1 MKSDEYWARRQAQNM
16 YEHMEGAER
25 IAQEIAQLY
34 LKASRYISAQA
45 DGIFEKYMTKYGL
58 AENEARKLL
67 NELRDK
73 SSLDELL
80 EKLRNGSNN
89 ESREELRKQLEAP
102 AYQARLERLRQ
113 LQNQIDMVMTQVYR
127 QELQKNTSY
136 YTDLGNEAYYKSM
149 FNIQQQAGAA
159 FSFSCIDAE
168 TIDRVVNS
176 RWSGEN
182 YSERIWKNTRTLA
195 NNLKEELLLGVVT
208 GKTYR
213 EMANEIQ
220 NKYAA
225 GAYNARRLVRTE
237 GNFVATEINFKAY
250 EEAEIEK
257 YRFCAILDLRTSEVC
272 RDLDGKAFLVKER
285 KVGVNCPPMH
295 PFCRSTTIAEFSA
308 ELAKKMIRRARDPAT
323 GKPITVPL
331 SMTYREWYD
340 KYVKGRPEAELA
352 EKQLRNRSADRAQWK
367 KYRAILGENVPKKLD
382 EFQKMKYNEPEKW
395 ELLRTYVRSV
405 KSGMISPLSGFKNY
419 EKIYGEINR
428 NIVGVKTSEGTEV
441 SGQSKHFMER
451 VVGTMKDP
459 KTGRPRSGVT
469 VDGIKDALEN
479 PLKVLPVRIASGG
492 DKSQKYI
499 GRNGTVAINP
509 DSGVLIQCNPTDADC
524 LRRIESAKI

>member
-1 MKSDEYWARRQAQNM
+1 MKSDGYWERRQAQNM
-16 YEHMEGAER
+16 YEYMEGAEKT
-25 IAQEIAQLY
+25 AQEIAQLY

-58 AENEARKLL
+58 TENEARRLL
-67 NELRDK
+67 SELRDK
-73 SSLDELL
+73 ASLDELL

-102 AYQARLERLRQ
+102 AYQARLEHLRQ
-113 LQNQIDMVMTQVYR
+113 LQNQIDMVMTQVYHL
-127 QELQKNTSY
+127 ELQKNTSY
-136 YTDLGNEAYYKSM
+136 YVDLGNEAYYKSM
-149 FNIQQQAGAA
+149 FNVQQQAGTA

-168 TIDRVVNS
+168 TIDRVMKS

-250 EEAEIEK
+250 EEAGIEK
-257 YRFCAILDLRTSEVC
+257 YRFCAILDLRTSEIC
-272 RDLDGKAFLVKER
+272 RELDGKVYLVKER
-285 KVGVNCPPMH
+285 KVGANCPPMH
-295 PFCRSTTIAEFSA
+295 PFCRSTTVAEFSE
-308 ELAKKMIRRARDPAT
+308 ELTKDSTQRARDPAT
-323 GKPITVPL
+323 GKSITIPA
-331 SMTYREWYD
+331 SMTYKEWYD

-352 EKQLRNRSADRAQWK
+352 EKQLKNRSADRTQWK
-367 KYRAILGENVPKKLD
+367 KYRAILGEDVPKRLD

-395 ELLRTYVRSV
+395 RFVKLDYQRQNELLKHPELKLPNAENATASDA
-405 KSGMISPLSGFKNY
+405 KF
-419 EKIYGEINR
+419 EKYLFG
-428 NIVGVKTSEGTEV
+428 GTHSEGLAKGNAFSSRLGYNSENWGELRKEILSSASKYPARFLDNNGYGDRYEQKLILYGQKGTPANVIAGWLYKPNGSVSLSSVYIKEV
-441 SGQSKHFMER
+441 R
-451 VVGTMKDP
+451 
-459 KTGRPRSGVT
+459 
-469 VDGIKDALEN
+469 
-479 PLKVLPVRIASGG
+479 
-492 DKSQKYI
+492 
-499 GRNGTVAINP
+499 
-509 DSGVLIQCNPTDADC
+509 
-524 LRRIESAKI
+524 